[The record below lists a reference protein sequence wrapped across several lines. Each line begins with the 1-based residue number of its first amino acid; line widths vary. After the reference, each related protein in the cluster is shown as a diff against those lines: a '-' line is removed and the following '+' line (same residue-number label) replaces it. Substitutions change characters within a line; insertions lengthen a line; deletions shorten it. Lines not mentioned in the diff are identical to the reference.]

1 MSSIPVLFCARVQGG
16 PSTTELYS
24 ALDGL
29 PPFYLLTHSLATHQ
43 DLDARLE
50 IDEMLE
56 WLGGGDGGQGGHR
69 PPTPQRPSPRR
80 SPELQAQ
87 ALCKVEEE

>member
-1 MSSIPVLFCARVQGG
+1 MRLGPGWPSI
-16 PSTTELYS
+16 TELYS
-24 ALDGL
+24 AHDVL
-29 PPFYLLTHSLATHQ
+29 PFCLLTHFTNSLHLLHQ

-56 WLGGGDGGQGGHR
+56 WLGGGDGGQGGAQR

>member
-1 MSSIPVLFCARVQGG
+1 MRVGPGG
-16 PSTTELYS
+16 GSATELYS
-24 ALDGL
+24 ALDVL
-29 PPFYLLTHSLATHQ
+29 PPSYLLTPSLTAHQ

-56 WLGGGDGGQGGHR
+56 WLGGGDGGQGGTQR

>member
-1 MSSIPVLFCARVQGG
+1 MLFCARVQGG

-56 WLGGGDGGQGGHR
+56 WLGGGDSGQGAHR

>member
-1 MSSIPVLFCARVQGG
+1 MNSIPVLFCARVQGG

-29 PPFYLLTHSLATHQ
+29 PPFYLLTHSLATRQ

-56 WLGGGDGGQGGHR
+56 WLGGGDGGQGAHR